1 MSEYCFLIQPFNEV
15 FDKRYRSVFAP
26 AIIAAG
32 LTPYRVD
39 EDHSVI
45 VPIEDIE
52 KRIEGAAICLA
63 DISVDNPNVWYELG
77 FAIASRK
84 LVCLV
89 CSDQRKDAF
98 PFDIRHRQIVRYTTD
113 APDDFILLQSQ
124 ITERLKAMMKR
135 QEGLAAIQASNAPD
149 EPLPDQLSEL
159 ELSAVLIL
167 ATETNGT
174 GAGVSHWSLQRGLE
188 EAGYNKVGAI
198 LAARQ
203 LARRRMIESHVE
215 TDRDGDEYA
224 VYALTDDGWGA
235 FEASASA
242 INIKAPPPIPR
253 PRETYDLN
261 DDIPF

>member
-15 FDKRYRSVFAP
+15 FNKRYKSVFAP
-26 AIIAAG
+26 AILAAG
-32 LTPYRVD
+32 LTPYRID
-39 EDHSVI
+39 EDHSVT

-52 KRIEGAAICLA
+52 RKIEGAAICLA
-63 DISVDNPNVWYELG
+63 DITVDNPNVWYELG

-89 CSDQRKDAF
+89 CSDQRKDGF
-98 PFDIRHRQIVRYTTD
+98 PFDIRHRHIVRYTTD
-113 APDDFILLQSQ
+113 SPDDFIELQTQ
-124 ITERLKAMMKR
+124 ITERIRATMKR
-135 QEGLAAIQASNAPD
+135 QEGFAAIQASNAPD
-149 EPLPDQLSEL
+149 EPLPDKLSEL
-159 ELSAVLIL
+159 ELSAILVL

-174 GAGVSHWSLQRGLE
+174 GAGVSHWYLQRGLE
-188 EAGYNKVGAI
+188 EAGYNKVGAV
-198 LAARQ
+198 LGARQ
-203 LARRRMIESHVE
+203 LARRGMIQSHVE

-235 FEASASA
+235 FEANAA
-242 INIKAPPPIPR
+242 TINVKAVPIAKG